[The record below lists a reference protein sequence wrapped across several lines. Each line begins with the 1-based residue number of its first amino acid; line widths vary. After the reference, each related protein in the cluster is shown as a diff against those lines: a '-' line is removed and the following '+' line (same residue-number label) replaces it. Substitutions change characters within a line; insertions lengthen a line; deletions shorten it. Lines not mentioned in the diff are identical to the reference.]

1 MTASPATTQA
11 ESRPHFRERQLLTAA
26 ELEREQAYQVAM
38 RRRHLVG
45 SHSWGVV
52 TGLAL
57 AAAPDGFAV
66 QPGVAVDGFGRE
78 LVVQRPVVL
87 GSAELGE
94 LEDSGAD
101 VWLLYGRV
109 AATPPV
115 RGRYDCGPG
124 RHSRWREQ
132 PCLRFTAAREPFE
145 PRRPPGVTRTSLE
158 FEPHAEPPDTAVPAW
173 PVYLGRLTAV
183 DDEKHPGARTY
194 DVDLGRRPY
203 AGAVGESLRNPRGSE
218 GLRIGGDEGGAAVR
232 LRDAGGTIREALSVD
247 AAGDVTVAAD
257 TGLTGDLTVDHPDTE
272 SGGLSF
278 TPLAATPEEAAPW
291 RAYRTVVRDAQRSLS
306 QLRLEVG
313 HPGPKGDPF
322 RYALSIG
329 AVDGGAF
336 KRCMTCMSNCTVV
349 VHGDMKV
356 DGLVSLGPLPADP
369 DDARFRSAV
378 LLRWMRGITEA
389 GSSLEQGYAAELALS
404 GLTLTVNFATSTVHA
419 VVTLTNPGPVPL
431 SQVRVTAVLTGGSTD
446 PVVHGTLLD
455 PPTAVEAA
463 DSVHPSGDLDASGLA
478 ATTAKVTVTAVAT
491 GPAGNPLTD
500 SVEAS
505 VGLIP
510 PIN

>member
-1 MTASPATTQA
+1 MTAPTATSQA
-11 ESRPHFRERQLLTAA
+11 VSRPHFRERQLLTAG
-26 ELEREQAYQVAM
+26 ELDREQAYEVAM

-45 SHSWGVV
+45 SHSWGIV

-57 AAAPDGFAV
+57 AEAPGGFAI

-78 LVVQRPVVL
+78 LVLRSPVLV
-87 GSAELGE
+87 SSRELGD
-94 LEDSGAD
+94 LEDGGAD

-115 RGRYDCGPG
+115 RGRYGCGPG

-132 PCLRFTAAREPFE
+132 PCLRFTPVREPLE

-158 FEPHAEPPDTAVPAW
+158 FEPYAAPPDPAVPAW

-183 DDEKHPGARTY
+183 EDNKHPDRHRFHI
-194 DVDLGRRPY
+194 DPGRRPY

-232 LRDAGGTIREALSVD
+232 LRDAGGAMRDALSVNG
-247 AAGDVTVAAD
+247 AGDTTLAAD
-257 TGLTGDLTVDHPDTE
+257 TGLTGDLTFAHPGTAP
-272 SGGLSF
+272 GGLSF
-278 TPLAATPEEAAPW
+278 TPLAETPAEAAPW
-291 RAYRTVVRDAQRSLS
+291 RAYRTVDEDAQPALD

-329 AVDGGAF
+329 TVEAGAF
-336 KRCMTCMSNCTVV
+336 ERVMTCMSNCTVV
-349 VHGDMKV
+349 VNGDV
-356 DGLVSLGPLPADP
+356 RVEGLVSLGPVDADP
-369 DDARFRSAV
+369 DDPRFRSAV
-378 LLRWMRGITEA
+378 LQRWMRGVTVSGA
-389 GSSLEQGYAAELALS
+389 SLAQAYAAAIALS
-404 GLTLTVNFATSTVHA
+404 GLTLSVNFATVTVTA
-419 VVTLTNPGPVPL
+419 AATLTNSGPVPV
-431 SQVRVTAVLTGGSTD
+431 SGARVTAVLTGGSTD

-455 PPTAVEAA
+455 PPIVVDTG
-463 DSVHPSGDLDASGLA
+463 DSIQVSGGLDASGLS
-478 ATTAKVTVTAVAT
+478 ATTAKVTVSAVAT
-491 GPAGNPLTD
+491 GPAGNPLTA
-500 SVEAS
+500 SVEGTVS
-505 VGLIP
+505 LIP